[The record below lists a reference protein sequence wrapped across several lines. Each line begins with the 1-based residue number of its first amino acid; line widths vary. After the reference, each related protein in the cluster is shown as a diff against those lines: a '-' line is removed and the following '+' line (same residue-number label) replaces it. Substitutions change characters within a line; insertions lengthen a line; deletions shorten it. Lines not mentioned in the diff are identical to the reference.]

1 MATRTEP
8 PTDRPVSDLYATLG
22 LRPDASPQEIEAA
35 YRRTALET
43 GYADDGWRQVRDAY
57 ETLRDPDQRARYDEE
72 RTNGLRAAKPAP
84 KKSHNPIDRLFP
96 NLPHGWR
103 VAIDWVVTIA
113 GAIAI
118 VLAIKA
124 WIVNPYRIP
133 SSSMEPTLH
142 CARPA
147 MGCEAATSD
156 RVLANRFIYHFRNP
170 KRGEI
175 VVFNTPKLALQECG
189 SQGTF
194 VKRLIGL
201 PGEVWEERDGYVYI
215 NGKKL
220 NEPYVKASR
229 RDTQTLGLMDIP
241 PRHTYTRI
249 PKNFYLMMGDNRS
262 SSCDSR
268 RWGLVPRKNLIGKVF
283 ATYWPPGRVSFH

>member
-1 MATRTEP
+1 MSDHYSVLGVP
-8 PTDRPVSDLYATLG
+8 PE
-22 LRPDASPQEIEAA
+22 ASPQEIEAA
-35 YRRTALET
+35 YRRVALERA
-43 GYADDGWRQVRDAY
+43 YLDGTWRELRDAY
-57 ETLRDPDQRARYDEE
+57 EVLRDPDQRERYDE
-72 RTNGLRAAKPAP
+72 TRAGEALGVPRKR
-84 KKSHNPIDRLFP
+84 SRNPIDRLFP

-103 VAIDWVVTIA
+103 VALDWVVTIV

-124 WIVNPYRIP
+124 WVVNPYRIP

-142 CARPA
+142 CARPSQ
-147 MGCEAATSD
+147 GCEADSSD
-156 RVLANRFIYHFRNP
+156 RVLANRFIYHFRDP

-175 VVFNTPKLALQECG
+175 VVFKTPKLALQECG

-201 PGEVWEERDGYVYI
+201 PGEVWEERGGFVYI

-220 NEPYVKASR
+220 NEPYVKPGR
-229 RDTQTLGLMDIP
+229 RDHQTLGLMDIP
-241 PRHTYTRI
+241 PRHTYNRI
-249 PKNFYLMMGDNRS
+249 PKDYYLMMGDNRN

-268 RWGLVPRKNLIGKVF
+268 RWGLVPRKNLIGEVF
-283 ATYWPPGRVSFH
+283 ATYWPPSRISFH

>member
-1 MATRTEP
+1 
-8 PTDRPVSDLYATLG
+8 VSNPYAVLG
-22 LRPDASPQEIEAA
+22 VQPEASLQEIEAA
-35 YRRTALET
+35 YRRVALERP
-43 GYADDGWRQVRDAY
+43 YQDGTWRELRDAY
-57 ETLRDPDQRARYDEE
+57 DVLRDPEQRARYDL
-72 RTNGLRAAKPAP
+72 GLREVEAGQ
-84 KKSHNPIDRLFP
+84 KKSRNPIDRLFP

-113 GAIAI
+113 GAVAI

-124 WIVNPYRIP
+124 WVVNPYRIP

-147 MGCEAATSD
+147 QGCEAGTSD
-156 RVLANRFIYHFRNP
+156 RVLANRFIYRFRDP
-170 KRGEI
+170 RRGEI
-175 VVFNTPKLALQECG
+175 VVFNTPHLALQECN
-189 SQGTF
+189 SEGTF

-201 PGEVWEERDGYVYI
+201 PGDVWEEREGFVYI

-220 NEPYVKASR
+220 NEPYIQPGR
-229 RDTQTLGLMDIP
+229 RDSQTLGLMDIP

-249 PKNFYLMMGDNRS
+249 PKNYYLMMGDNRS

-283 ATYWPPGRVSFH
+283 ATYWPPRRISFH